1 MNLAI
6 QDAVELG
13 AGLCERYGAADAGER
28 LARYSR
34 TRLPVVW
41 RYQEFSNL
49 MLTLLHAGAGSSAAG
64 AAFAYGLR
72 RARLERLFADPAFA
86 RWFAHAYAGV
96 D

>member
-1 MNLAI
+1 
-6 QDAVELG
+6 
-13 AGLCERYGAADAGER
+13 
-28 LARYSR
+28 
-34 TRLPVVW
+34 
-41 RYQEFSNL
+41 

-86 RWFAHAYAGV
+86 RWFARAYAGV